1 MQKDLDY
8 TNIEHSMHM
17 YYTTK
22 HTSITQQIS
31 LEYKSRERLAPHR
44 PTINRQIDQT

>member
-8 TNIEHSMHM
+8 TNIEHGMHI
-17 YYTTK
+17 YTTK

-31 LEYKSRERLAPHR
+31 LEYKSKEQARAARD
-44 PTINRQIDQT
+44 NQSSKIDQT

>member
-8 TNIEHSMHM
+8 TNIEHGMHM

-31 LEYKSRERLAPHR
+31 LEYKSRERLARTP
-44 PTINRQIDQT
+44 PDNQSSN